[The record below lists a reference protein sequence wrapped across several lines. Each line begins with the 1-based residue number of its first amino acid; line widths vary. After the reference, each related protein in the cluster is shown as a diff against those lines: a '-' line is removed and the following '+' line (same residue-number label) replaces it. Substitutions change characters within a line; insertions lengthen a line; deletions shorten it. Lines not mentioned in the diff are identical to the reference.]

1 MKAPER
7 HPLQSS
13 GLSTPDPQGSEAPS
27 RQEPV
32 RSISKPSGWP
42 RYLTLLA
49 ALVVAGVF
57 GVSTVLRDHGLQSA
71 AQGAEV
77 PASVAPPT
85 NNVPMTDSS
94 ATSDA
99 AATPPIA
106 LPQKPAG
113 QAANPR
119 VPEQAGSDQ
128 TASDAA
134 PLPEPDEPTVPP
146 AAVVATTPEAPEA
159 VVTAPRP
166 PSTRFVSG
174 DVATLFE
181 SSWADDPTGTALE
194 ILRRS
199 GPLAAQLSQE
209 PLVAERLETA
219 LSGTAPFGT
228 RDYADRIVLAM
239 NSALDALAGDLA
251 DAGTG
256 LCLIVGP
263 GTTDQTYSCVQVADL
278 NHTFSALPHR
288 SRVDAMIADFGA
300 GPSAVQMTRLADL
313 HFTGNAWSLL
323 REAHSM
329 ALAAELRN
337 AWINAG
343 VALEPA
349 TSELAASL
357 VFLNAYL
364 GAAQQERPDTWAQ
377 LEADE
382 FGTAVA
388 TTWNQI
394 VAAWVTTDAGYW
406 NIAFLPDATPV
417 TSITQ
422 GRAGSNRPPA

>member
-1 MKAPER
+1 M
-7 HPLQSS
+7 
-13 GLSTPDPQGSEAPS
+13 
-27 RQEPV
+27 
-32 RSISKPSGWP
+32 RSINKPSGWP

-49 ALVVAGVF
+49 ALAVAGVF
-57 GVSTVLRDHGLQSA
+57 GASTMLRDHGLQSQAQA
-71 AQGAEV
+71 AEA
-77 PASVAPPT
+77 PAISAPTDTRST
-85 NNVPMTDSS
+85 NSLSPNSS
-94 ATSDA
+94 AATGDVTE
-99 AATPPIA
+99 TPPIE
-106 LPQKPAG
+106 LPQKPAA
-113 QAANPR
+113 QAANPQT
-119 VPEQAGSDQ
+119 PEVAGSNQ
-128 TASDAA
+128 TATDAP
-134 PLPEPDEPTVPP
+134 PLPASGDQVAPP
-146 AAVVATTPEAPEA
+146 AAVVATTPPAPEA
-159 VVTAPRP
+159 VVAAPRP

-181 SSWADDPTGTALE
+181 SSWADDPSGTALE

-199 GPLAAQLSQE
+199 GPLAAQLSEE
-209 PLVAERLETA
+209 PLVAERLDAA

-239 NSALDALAGDLA
+239 NSSLDALAGDLA
-251 DAGTG
+251 EAGTG

-263 GTTDQTYSCVQVADL
+263 GTTDETYSCVQVADL

-300 GPSAVQMTRLADL
+300 GSSAAQMTRLADL

-323 REAHSM
+323 REAHST
-329 ALAAELRN
+329 ALTAELRN

-343 VALEPA
+343 VALEPS

-417 TSITQ
+417 TNITQ